1 MRQASGLD
9 QEEQY
14 MVCQKKGIYPESNK
28 ELKHELYF

>member
-9 QEEQY
+9 QEQY

-28 ELKHELYF
+28 ELNHELYF